1 MMSETASQWLL
12 AAMIAFGT
20 FVAVGIGVTTFF
32 YRRFGYPAKP
42 NFVRKIRLRDDI
54 DTINTK
60 IEPALHEGFRIVE
73 RNDEL
78 LIMEKLYDE
87 PSCLMTIEFHRPF
100 GWCPWS
106 VTFVSVK
113 CFKHPWMS
121 WRSSSSSN
129 VWRRNKK

>member
-20 FVAVGIGVTTFF
+20 SVAVGIGVTTFF
-32 YRRFGYPAKP
+32 YRRLGYPTMP
-42 NFVRKIRLRDDI
+42 SIVRKIRLRDGI
-54 DTINTK
+54 EVIEKK
-60 IEPALHEGFRIVE
+60 IEPALREGFRVIE

-78 LIMEKLYDE
+78 LIMERLDDE

-106 VTFVSVK
+106 TTTVRVK
-113 CFKHPWMS
+113 CFKHPWVS
-121 WRSSSSSN
+121 WSDSSSSN
-129 VWRRNKK
+129 TWRRTKK